1 MHAGVHLLRD
11 RLHGRTQ
18 SIWPRSESEAGNGKS
33 GNRPWMLSAKP
44 RKPSSFSSKSHPSP
58 SNGSLRRMGM
68 IGSMGREIGRRR
80 QPSQVGTMSRELCGC
95 RGIAHGLG
103 RHFRS
108 PLRPMPPGPRPR
120 LLAQPGSLSF
130 SALARHATL
139 RPAVEPVPSVVDCDL
154 SRRRNTMNWTTPT
167 LVEICIGLEINGY
180 LPAEF

>member
-58 SNGSLRRMGM
+58 SNGS
-68 IGSMGREIGRRR
+68 MGREIGRRR
-80 QPSQVGTMSRELCGC
+80 QPSQVRTMSRGTLRLPRNCSWA
-95 RGIAHGLG
+95 R